1 MITALTDYTMS
12 PPRFLLLP
20 GIASLECSAIVCV
33 IDCESRP
40 QRQRGDDFI
49 SARSGAGGW
58 WMRLWMSLD
67 HMEDMIASKSL
78 IETIF
83 NANIN
88 QCKYLLWEIQS
99 FINVGLCLITTY

>member
-49 SARSGAGGW
+49 SGRSGAGGW

-78 IETIF
+78 NETIL
-83 NANIN
+83 NVNIN

-99 FINVGLCLITTY
+99 FISVGLCLITT